1 MIFQMGPGS
10 AAEKAGM
17 RVNDLVVRFAGQPIE
32 GPLPTGF
39 AQDPATPLRP
49 AMIWMD
55 VRSAAEAADVAASAE
70 VPEGWSDPDAVSALQ
85 AILVLVG
92 IPLLLFLVITLL
104 VYLPAMVRG
113 ERVAPGG
120 GTRENQWF
128 GGPRKGT
135 AELAAADT
143 EESKAGG
150 ASGRW

>member
-1 MIFQMGPGS
+1 MTTTLESLARRTTVVLAAAASVLATAGP
-10 AAEKAGM
+10 
-17 RVNDLVVRFAGQPIE
+17 
-32 GPLPTGF
+32 
-39 AQDPATPLRP
+39 
-49 AMIWMD
+49 
-55 VRSAAEAADVAASAE
+55 ASAE
-70 VPEGWSDPDAVSALQ
+70 VPEGWSDPDAVSVLQ
-85 AILVLVG
+85 AVLVLAG
-92 IPLLLFLVITLL
+92 IPLLLFLVISVL

-120 GTRENQWF
+120 GATRENQWF

>member
-1 MIFQMGPGS
+1 MTTTLESLARRTTVVLAAAATVLVTAGP
-10 AAEKAGM
+10 
-17 RVNDLVVRFAGQPIE
+17 
-32 GPLPTGF
+32 
-39 AQDPATPLRP
+39 
-49 AMIWMD
+49 
-55 VRSAAEAADVAASAE
+55 ASAE

-85 AILVLVG
+85 AVLLLVG
-92 IPLLLFLVITLL
+92 IPLLLFLVITVL

-120 GTRENQWF
+120 ATREDQWF